1 MTDES
6 QRRLPRTERQRR
18 HEVDIEPHA
27 HPGEPRRVALTDHE
41 TGWREPAPRSQP
53 TRSSE
58 RAGASR
64 DRY

>member
-6 QRRLPRTERQRR
+6 QRRLPHTERQRR

-27 HPGEPRRVALTDHE
+27 HPGEPRRVALMDHE
-41 TGWREPAPRSQP
+41 TGWREPAPRA
-53 TRSSE
+53 RSARSTE
-58 RAGASR
+58 RPGASR